1 MNSVEMPER
10 LKHII
15 GYEKIDFIISF
26 KSEFPFKSFY
36 ILYIVAFIFFALPF
50 GLVLS
55 IIIPLFKGENVEIS
69 SKNSIEIG
77 NWNNLEPLI
86 IPLSVS
92 SVFLVIGCAFVTWAL
107 LKLFK
112 SGGYYVGT
120 ENALFHF
127 TNGKAKSFSWKQFT
141 DMMVDIKSK
150 NIYLNARSLKND
162 NQNYT
167 TRNIIIPVEGNLA
180 EVGKICRQRIKEN
193 NPTQI

>member
-1 MNSVEMPER
+1 MNFVEMPEMFR
-10 LKHII
+10 HII

-26 KSEFPFKSFY
+26 KSKFPFKKFY
-36 ILYIVAFIFFALPF
+36 IFYIVAFIFFAFPF

-55 IIIPLFKGENVEIS
+55 IIIPLFNGRNVEIS

-77 NWNNLEPLI
+77 NWNNIEPLI

-92 SVFLVIGCAFVTWAL
+92 SVFLVIGSVFVTWAF

-120 ENALFHF
+120 EKALFHF
-127 TNGKAKSFSWKQFT
+127 TNDKAKSFSWNQFT
-141 DMMVDIKSK
+141 EIMVDIKSK
-150 NIYLNARSLKND
+150 DIYLKARSLKND
-162 NQNYT
+162 SQDYT
-167 TRNIIIPVEGNLA
+167 TRNIIIPVEENLV
-180 EVGKICRQRIKEN
+180 EVEKICRQRIKEN